1 MEEVTAVVAVGVAA
15 VDVVVVEGAI
25 VVMVVVVNLI
35 TTKAKK
41 MVAKLTMMESHKN
54 HVNFTYLQSP
64 QTTKM
69 KSLAVA

>member
-15 VDVVVVEGAI
+15 ADVVVVEGAI
-25 VVMVVVVNLI
+25 VVMVDVVNLI

-41 MVAKLTMMESHKN
+41 MVAKPTKMESHKN
-54 HVNFTYLQSP
+54 HVNFTYLPSP
-64 QTTKM
+64 QTMKM